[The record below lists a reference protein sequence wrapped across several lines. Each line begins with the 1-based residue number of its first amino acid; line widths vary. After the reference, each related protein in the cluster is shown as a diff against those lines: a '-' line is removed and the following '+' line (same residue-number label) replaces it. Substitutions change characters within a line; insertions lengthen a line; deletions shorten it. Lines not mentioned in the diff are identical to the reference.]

1 MRLAAPRRLGSPVGI
16 ATIDLVLL
24 GALFVVSLLPV
35 SFEIARASNPG
46 PVARV
51 AMSWER
57 VNQGALTEGTLPL
70 WNPYQFGGR
79 PHLANPEMLSLY
91 PPHVALRLLPLPLF
105 FSLSFAFHAWVAAV
119 GTYLTARYLA
129 LPRLAAVSASGALLS
144 VRLFIPLEEMA
155 YSLDIYRLA
164 WLPLVA
170 ACALR
175 SADRQ
180 TWLPRPELVVVV
192 ALALIA
198 SALRPAPL
206 LAAVIASYL
215 FVALWQSPPRGW
227 RHLIAQPVI
236 VVCLAVGLIAI
247 QIVPAVRFWTTM
259 RGDREL
265 LPDVSPRS
273 LADGGSTQQ
282 HPEIL
287 EAIRSLDPRGRLL
300 SACDRAIDG
309 ADVVA
314 LDIPGVGGYGG
325 FLLADYA
332 RFSNLVRGP
341 QERMRA
347 VFDGIPEAAQGPA
360 RMDLLKLLGVEYL
373 VSCTP
378 PDSQRWAVVTKSR
391 GVGLYRSTSAAPR
404 AFWTCAPL
412 AVGREE
418 MEYRLRR
425 GSYDSHMALQ
435 PYQIVN
441 VRWPAG
447 MTDSDRSRVESQLHL
462 APHRDIGDQ
471 TWEYNLLDRS
481 RENIAAIVQH
491 PLVEDTQGID
501 RGTLA
506 LLAPTA
512 AIPAFDEPR
521 TQWIMGAS
529 GCDALLVPAT
539 ILSQDH
545 FDGTMTVEVDAP
557 HDGMVFFS
565 ETYYPDRRAWVD
577 GRRVARMKVN
587 LAFTGVPVPAGA
599 HRIELQYDTRALWLG
614 TGLTVFTLC
623 AWLWVERRVRRR
635 SAPLPATPSPPAHQ

>member
-1 MRLAAPRRLGSPVGI
+1 MMRAV
-16 ATIDLVLL
+16 DLVLL
-24 GALFVVSLLPV
+24 AALFVVSLVPV
-35 SFEIARASNPG
+35 SFEIARASSPG
-46 PVARV
+46 PAARV

-57 VNQGALTEGTLPL
+57 VNQEALTEGTLPL

-91 PPHVALRLLPLPLF
+91 PPHLVLRLLPLPLF
-105 FSLSFAFHAWVAAV
+105 FSFSFALHAWLAGA
-119 GTYLTARYLA
+119 GTYLAARYMGV
-129 LPRLAAVSASGALLS
+129 PRVSSMVASGAVLCT
-144 VRLFIPLEEMA
+144 RLFVPIEDLA
-155 YSLDIYRLA
+155 YSIDVYGLA
-164 WLPLVA
+164 WLPLAV

-175 SADRQ
+175 SADRD
-180 TWLPRPELVVVV
+180 TWLPRPELVVV
-192 ALALIA
+192 ATLALIA

-215 FVALWQSPPRGW
+215 FVAIWQSPPGRW
-227 RHLIAQPVI
+227 RHLIAQPLI
-236 VVCLAVGLIAI
+236 LACLTVGLCAF
-247 QIVPAVRFWTTM
+247 QIVPTVRFRTTM
-259 RGDREL
+259 HGDLEL
-265 LPDVSPRS
+265 LPDVSPRT

-282 HPEIL
+282 HPEIAQ
-287 EAIRSLDPRGRLL
+287 AIRALDARGRLL

-314 LDIPGVGGYGG
+314 LGIPGVGGYGG

-347 VFDGIPEAAQGPA
+347 VFDGIPEVARGPA

-373 VSCTP
+373 VSCEP
-378 PDSQRWAVVTKSR
+378 PESQRWALVTESR
-391 GVGLYRSTSAAPR
+391 GVGVYRATSAAPR

-425 GSYDSHMALQ
+425 SSYDHHMALQ
-435 PYQIVN
+435 PYVIVN

-447 MTDSDRSRVESQLHL
+447 MADSDRARLEAQLHL
-462 APHRDIGDQ
+462 APHRDISDQ

-481 RENIAAIVQH
+481 PENIAAIVQH

-506 LLAPTA
+506 LLAPTTPM
-512 AIPAFDEPR
+512 PAFDEPKS
-521 TQWIMGAS
+521 QWILGGN
-529 GCDALLVPAT
+529 GCDAPPVTAR
-539 ILSQDH
+539 ILSQDRS
-545 FDGTMTVEVDAP
+545 DGTMTVDVDAP

-587 LAFTGVPVPAGA
+587 LTFTGVPVPAGT
-599 HRIELQYDTRALWLG
+599 HRIDLQYDMRSFWWG
-614 TGLTVFTLC
+614 TAVSLVTLV
-623 AWLWVERRVRRR
+623 AWMASERRVRRR
-635 SAPLPATPSPPAHQ
+635 

>member
-1 MRLAAPRRLGSPVGI
+1 MAGAPQGTSRWGI
-16 ATIDLVLL
+16 ARIDLVLL
-24 GALFVVSLLPV
+24 AALLVVSLVPV
-35 SFEIARASNPG
+35 SFEIARASSPG
-46 PVARV
+46 PAARV

-57 VNQGALTEGTLPL
+57 VNQGALAEGTLPL

-105 FSLSFAFHAWVAAV
+105 FSLSFAFHAWLAGA
-119 GTYLTARYLA
+119 GTYLAARYLGV
-129 LPRLAAVSASGALLS
+129 PRAASAVASAAVLS
-144 VRLFIPLEEMA
+144 TRLFIPIEDLA
-155 YSLDIYRLA
+155 YSIDVYRLA
-164 WLPLVA
+164 WLPLAV

-180 TWLPRPELVVVV
+180 SWLPRPELVVV
-192 ALALIA
+192 AAFALIA

-206 LAAVIASYL
+206 VAAVIASYV
-215 FVALWQSPPRGW
+215 FAAMWRSPLGGW
-227 RHLIAQPVI
+227 RHLIAQPLLLG
-236 VVCLAVGLIAI
+236 CLAFGLSAFQIA
-247 QIVPAVRFWTTM
+247 PTVRFWTVM
-259 RGDREL
+259 GGDRDL
-265 LPDVSPRS
+265 LPDVPPRS

-282 HPEIL
+282 HPEI
-287 EAIRSLDPRGRLL
+287 AATIRSLDAPGRLL

-309 ADVVA
+309 ADLVA
-314 LDIPGVGGYGG
+314 LDMPGVGGYGG

-341 QERMRA
+341 QERIRA

-360 RMDLLKLLGVEYL
+360 RMDLLKLLGVQYL
-373 VSCTP
+373 VSCQP
-378 PDSQRWAVVTKSR
+378 PDSQRWTRLSESR
-391 GVGLYRSTSAAPR
+391 GVGVYRANFAAPR
-404 AFWTCAPL
+404 AFWTCAPV

-425 GSYDSHMALQ
+425 SSYDNHVALQ
-435 PYQIVN
+435 PYLIVN

-447 MTDSDRSRVESQLHL
+447 MTDSDRSRLESQLHL

-506 LLAPTA
+506 LLASAGTV
-512 AIPAFDEPR
+512 PAFDEPKSE
-521 TQWIMGAS
+521 WIMGAN
-529 GCDALLVPAT
+529 GCDAPPVAAT
-539 ILSQDH
+539 IRALDH
-545 FDGTMTVEVDAP
+545 FDGTMTVEVEAP

-577 GRRVARMKVN
+577 GRRVARMRVN
-587 LAFTGVPVPAGA
+587 LAFTGVPVPAGT
-599 HRIELQYDTRALWLG
+599 HRIDLQYDMRSFWWG
-614 TGLTVFTLC
+614 TAVSLVTLVV
-623 AWLWVERRVRRR
+623 WMTSERRVRRR
-635 SAPLPATPSPPAHQ
+635 

>member
-1 MRLAAPRRLGSPVGI
+1 MAR
-16 ATIDLVLL
+16 IDLVLL
-24 GALFVVSLLPV
+24 AALLLVSLIPV
-35 SFEIARASNPG
+35 SLEIARASSPG
-46 PVARV
+46 PAARV

-57 VNQGALTEGTLPL
+57 VNQAALMEGTFPL

-91 PPHVALRLLPLPLF
+91 PPHLVLRLLPLPLF
-105 FSLSFAFHAWVAAV
+105 FSLSFALHAWLAGT
-119 GTYLTARYLA
+119 GTYIAARYLGV
-129 LPRLAAVSASGALLS
+129 PRVASIVASGAVLCT
-144 VRLFIPLEEMA
+144 RLFIPIEDLA
-155 YSLDIYRLA
+155 YSIDVYGLA
-164 WLPLVA
+164 WLPLAV

-180 TWLPRPELVVVV
+180 SWLPRPELVVV
-192 ALALIA
+192 ATLALIA

-206 LAAVIASYL
+206 VAAVIASYV
-215 FVALWQSPPRGW
+215 FAAMWQSPPAGW
-227 RHLIAQPVI
+227 RHLIAQPLLLG
-236 VVCLAVGLIAI
+236 CLVFGLSAFQIA
-247 QIVPAVRFWTTM
+247 PTVRYWTVM
-259 RGDREL
+259 GGDREL
-265 LPDVSPRS
+265 LPDVPPRN

-282 HPEIL
+282 HPEIAAAL
-287 EAIRSLDPRGRLL
+287 RSLDTRGRLL
-300 SACDRAIDG
+300 STCDRVIDG
-309 ADVVA
+309 SDLVA
-314 LDIPGVGGYGG
+314 LGVPGVGGYGSVY
-325 FLLADYA
+325 LADYA

-373 VSCTP
+373 VSCKP
-378 PDSQRWAVVTKSR
+378 PDSQRWALVTESR
-391 GVGLYRSTSAAPR
+391 GVGVYRAHFAAPR

-418 MEYRLRR
+418 MEHRLRR

-435 PYQIVN
+435 PYLIVN

-447 MTDSDRSRVESQLHL
+447 MTDSERFRLESQLHL

-481 RENIAAIVQH
+481 HENIAAIVQH

-506 LLAPTA
+506 LLAPA
-512 AIPAFDEPR
+512 ATTPAFDEPKSE
-521 TQWIMGAS
+521 WIMGAG
-529 GCDALLVPAT
+529 GCDAPPVLAT
-539 ILSQDH
+539 VLSQDH

-577 GRRVARMKVN
+577 GQRVARMKVN
-587 LAFTGVPVPAGA
+587 LTFTGVPVPAGT
-599 HRIELQYDTRALWLG
+599 HRVELRYDTRSVWWG
-614 TGLTVFTLC
+614 TGLSVFTLVV
-623 AWLWVERRVRRR
+623 WLVTEKFGRGRGR
-635 SAPLPATPSPPAHQ
+635 